1 MTVSWLTGHVATAT
15 AIAGLLVMGTSG
27 FVMFAAGNFSADIVN
42 DPRALVARGSAAAEL
57 MRWACVADLIGY
69 LLMAP
74 VAIYF
79 YVRLGGDRF
88 VAFYTFAGLAYV
100 LIGATGA
107 VILGAAAPP
116 LMRAYPP
123 ALAAQQEAIRT
134 NFSTLHLIVLRG
146 LWQTLELVPAAV
158 WLLGVGHSLYRSS
171 SRTLGLVLLA
181 IGALAALGAAGR
193 LLSP

>member
-1 MTVSWLTGHVATAT
+1 MTVSWLTGRMATAT
-15 AIAGLLVMGTSG
+15 AIAGLLLMGVSG
-27 FVMFAAGNFSADIVN
+27 FLMFGAGNFNADIVK
-42 DPRALVARGSAAAEL
+42 DPRALVARGTAAAEL

-79 YVRLGGDRF
+79 YGRLGGDRF
-88 VAFYTFAGLAYV
+88 AALYTFAGLAYV

-116 LMRAYPP
+116 LMRAYPT
-123 ALAAQQEAIRT
+123 ATAAQQEAIRI

-146 LWQTLELVPAAV
+146 LWQTLELIPAAV
-158 WLLGVGHSLYRSS
+158 WLLGVGRTFYRSS
-171 SRTLGLVLLA
+171 ARTLGIVLLV
-181 IGALAALGAAGR
+181 IGALAAVGAAGR